1 MSIRLQNIY
10 ACQRRAWRLRVD
22 RDDESF
28 AEFDFPKGW
37 RWTLNLVEISDGGVG
52 FRLEGGRPSIEIGTV
67 IDGGAIQVGKVRI
80 NGAFRVMHVTP
91 DSEEGTICG
100 AAFTPASP
108 GDERTMSQ
116 LLDALEKQAPR

>member
-37 RWTLNLVEISDGGVG
+37 CWTLNLVEISDGGVG
-52 FRLEGGRPSIEIGTV
+52 FRLEGGRPTIEIGTV
-67 IDGGAIQVGKVRI
+67 IAGAAIQIGKVRI
-80 NGAFRVMHVTP
+80 EGALRIMHVTP
-91 DSEEGTICG
+91 DPEDGTICG

-108 GDERTMSQ
+108 ADERTMSQ

>member
-10 ACQRRAWRLRVD
+10 TCQRRAWRLRVD
-22 RDDESF
+22 RDDESI

-52 FRLEGGRPSIEIGTV
+52 FRLENDRPSVQIGTL
-67 IDGGAIQVGKVRI
+67 IEGGAIQVGKIRI
-80 NGAFRVMHVTP
+80 SGSLRIMHVSP
-91 DSEEGTICG
+91 DPEGGTICG
-100 AAFTPASP
+100 AAFTPATK